1 MPATSAASIAR
12 VQANW
17 NARCTMTATVR
28 IRTGVNASG
37 QPIYAAP
44 IVYACFI
51 TQDIQQIRDTT
62 GQLVTSIGRVA
73 FAFPGPY
80 GLVPHDSVTLPDGTS
95 PLIAKVQRDN
105 NTAGLQIQPVTCWM
119 V

>member
-1 MPATSAASIAR
+1 MPATSAATIAR
-12 VQANW
+12 VQAQW
-17 NARCTMTATVR
+17 NSRCSMSSTVR
-28 IRTGVNASG
+28 VRTGTNASG

-51 TQDIQQIRDTT
+51 TQEITEIRDAT
-62 GQLVTSIGRVA
+62 GQLVTSTGRIA
-73 FAFPGPY
+73 FAFPGPPA
-80 GLVPHDSVTLPDGTS
+80 LVPHDSVTLPDGTQ

-105 NTAGLQIQPVTCWM
+105 NVPALQIQPVTLWM